1 MDEKTIHSQIIYEG
15 NVISLKVD
23 TVELSNGVI
32 SNREIINHNGSVA
45 IVALDNDKKTLL
57 MVRQYRKAVEETI
70 LEVPAGTLNPNEDPT
85 LCAYR
90 ELEEETGYVA
100 NHMEKIGSI
109 MVSPG
114 FLDEKTDIFFAEDL
128 RLGKT
133 NPDEDEILL
142 LEKYSIAEILLKINN
157 ENITDAKTIV
167 AIYFAIQKGK
177 ISI

>member
-1 MDEKTIHSQIIYEG
+1 LDEKTIQSQIIYEG

-57 MVRQYRKAVEETI
+57 MVRQYRKAVEEAI
-70 LEVPAGTLNPNEDPT
+70 LEVPAGTLEPKEDPT

-90 ELEEETGYVA
+90 ELEEETGYIA

-142 LEKYSIAEILLKINN
+142 LEKYSIEEILHKINN
-157 ENITDAKTIV
+157 EIITDAKTIV

-177 ISI
+177 ISV